1 MRPVESLE
9 QALAARAQL
18 VEGESL
24 ISRDGYWVG
33 RHFLRVRR
41 AAEADSGVLA
51 RGQELERLQLERE
64 EREAALA
71 QLDER
76 LLALRDDQRRQEE
89 LREQQRRQGQELARQ
104 LGLRVG
110 DSLSLLAPGGAVT
123 PAGVMPRSRVFT
135 VAGVFAA
142 GHYEYDAGL
151 VLMHLEDAAIF
162 FKIGRAHV

>member
-1 MRPVESLE
+1 MCIRDRE
-9 QALAARAQL
+9 QALAARGQL
-18 VEGESL
+18 ADGESL

-76 LLALRDDQRRQEE
+76 LLALRDEQRRQEE

-104 LGLRVG
+104 LSELKAR
-110 DSLSLLAPGGAVT
+110 LSASQAKAEPVSYTHLDVYK
-123 PAGVMPRSRVFT
+123 RQSRCRR
-135 VAGVFAA
+135 G
-142 GHYEYDAGL
+142 
-151 VLMHLEDAAIF
+151 
-162 FKIGRAHV
+162 